1 MEKTAMASGDPGLRW
16 FARRAS
22 ADAFFLG
29 SALAEYQAMHG
40 IDDRKL
46 AETLRCT
53 IEALA
58 RLGVCRRPD
67 DQAAK
72 FREEVQRIA
81 TFVSCNAE
89 RLVRLLRE
97 VAAVASLRE
106 GGSEASSQGLLMAAR
121 DRRSSGEPPERTAD
135 KKRSKRERKE

>member
-1 MEKTAMASGDPGLRW
+1 MAESGDPGLWW

-22 ADAFFLG
+22 TDAFFLG
-29 SALAEYQAMHG
+29 RALAEHQAMHG

-46 AETLRCT
+46 AKMLQCT
-53 IEALA
+53 VQALA
-58 RLGVCRRPD
+58 RLALCRRPD

-81 TFVSCNAE
+81 TFASCNAE
-89 RLVRLLRE
+89 RLVQLLRE

-106 GGSEASSQGLLMAAR
+106 EGSEASSQGLLMAAR
-121 DRRSSGEPPERTAD
+121 DRRSSGKPQERGPAD
-135 KKRSKRERKE
+135 KKRSKRKPKE

>member
-1 MEKTAMASGDPGLRW
+1 MAGSGEPGLRW

-29 SALAEYQAMHG
+29 RALAEYQAMHG

-46 AETLRCT
+46 AEMLRCT

-58 RLGVCRRPD
+58 RLALCRRPD

-81 TFVSCNAE
+81 TFASCNAE
-89 RLVRLLRE
+89 RLVQLLRE
-97 VAAVASLRE
+97 VAAVASFRE
-106 GGSEASSQGLLMAAR
+106 EGSEASSQGLLMAAR
-121 DRRSSGEPPERTAD
+121 DRRSSAEPPEGTAAD
-135 KKRSKRERKE
+135 KKRSKREPKE

>member
-1 MEKTAMASGDPGLRW
+1 MAGSSDPGLRW

-29 SALAEYQAMHG
+29 RALAEYQAMHG
-40 IDDRKL
+40 LDDGTL
-46 AETLRCT
+46 AEMLQCTL
-53 IEALA
+53 EALA
-58 RLGVCRRPD
+58 RLALCRRPD

-81 TFVSCNAE
+81 TFTSCNAE
-89 RLVRLLRE
+89 RLVELLRE

-106 GGSEASSQGLLMAAR
+106 EGSDASSQGLLMAAR
-121 DRRSSGEPPERTAD
+121 DRRSSGEPLEKTAAD
-135 KKRSKRERKE
+135 KKRSKREPKE

>member
-1 MEKTAMASGDPGLRW
+1 MAESADLGLRW

-22 ADAFFLG
+22 TDAFFLG
-29 SALAEYQAMHG
+29 RALAEYQAMHG

-46 AETLRCT
+46 AEILKCT

-58 RLGVCRRPD
+58 RLALCRRPD

-81 TFVSCNAE
+81 TFASCNAK
-89 RLVRLLRE
+89 RLVQLLRE
-97 VAAVASLRE
+97 VAAVVSLRE
-106 GGSEASSQGLLMAAR
+106 EGSEASLQGLLMAAR
-121 DRRSSGEPPERTAD
+121 DRRSSGKPPEKTPPD
-135 KKRSKRERKE
+135 KKRSRREPKK